1 MTPEPTEIPT
11 IDPAN
16 PTNVSATS
24 TKSHLDRLIDSLL
37 FEGYALYPYTP
48 GSTKNATP
56 TPFGIVY
63 PTDYADR
70 QLQAFDRM
78 QLQCVVTDADA
89 LVTGEVRFLQA
100 SGEKHRAVE
109 RRVQLG
115 AAPCVVSFEY
125 DELEGRAELIV
136 ERLPDGHGR
145 VTLVVSNTTPL
156 TEEEA
161 SADRK
166 DALMKSML
174 STHLVTRVESEGHTF
189 ISPLERGD
197 DGVAGCCNVNTWP
210 VLATRTDDAILG
222 PTIMLPDYPEIAP
235 ESVNDFFDGTEIE
248 EALVLHIQALSD
260 QEREEIAAQDPKVRE
275 MLARADATTP
285 QQLMDLHGRV
295 RIEDPPGEREFT
307 VDGVT
312 YRRGDKVIL
321 HPAASGDV
329 YDKMLDGRPAT
340 IHRLFIRMDDRD
352 ASERLH
358 LGVTV
363 DDDPMQEILGES
375 GRFLFFFSDEVEK
388 VTS

>member
-1 MTPEPTEIPT
+1 MST
-11 IDPAN
+11 IDPIT
-16 PTNVSATS
+16 PESPSDVGITS
-24 TKSHLDRLIDSLL
+24 SKSHLERLVDSLL

-63 PTDYADR
+63 PRDYAENETH
-70 QLQAFDRM
+70 AFDRM
-78 QLQCVVTDADA
+78 QIQFVVTDADA
-89 LVTGEVRFLQA
+89 PVTGEIRFLQA
-100 SGEKHRAVE
+100 SGEKHKAVE

-115 AAPCVVSFEY
+115 MAPSKVSF
-125 DELEGRAELIV
+125 DFDDLEGIAEIET

-145 VTLVVSNTTPL
+145 VTLKVENVTPL

-161 SADRK
+161 TGDRK
-166 DALMKSML
+166 DALLKSML
-174 STHLVTRVESEGHTF
+174 STHLLAQTEGATI

-197 DGVAGCCNVNTWP
+197 DGVAGCCQVNTWP
-210 VLATRTDDAILG
+210 VLASPNDDAILA
-222 PTIMLPDYPEIAP
+222 PTIMLPDHPEIAP

-260 QEREEIAAQDPKVRE
+260 QEREEISAQDPKVRE

-295 RIEDPPGEREFT
+295 RIEDPPGEREVT
-307 VDGVT
+307 YQGVT

-321 HPAASGDV
+321 RPPVTADV
-329 YDKMLDGRPAT
+329 YDKMLDGRKAT
-340 IHRLFIRMDDRD
+340 IHRLFLRVDD
-352 ASERLH
+352 RLH

-375 GRFLFFFSDEVEK
+375 GRFLFFFTEEVE
-388 VTS
+388 VLA

>member
-1 MTPEPTEIPT
+1 MTAEPTETEIPQ
-11 IDPAN
+11 IDPEN
-16 PTNVSATS
+16 WTNVGASS
-24 TKSHLDRLIDSLL
+24 SKSHLDRLVDSLL

-48 GSTKNATP
+48 GATKNATP

-70 QLQAFDRM
+70 QMHAFDRM

-89 LVTGEVRFLQA
+89 LVTGEVRFLQP
-100 SGEKHRAVE
+100 SGDKHKAVE

-115 AAPCVVSFEY
+115 AAPSVVSFEF
-125 DELEGRAELIV
+125 DELDGRAELIV

-145 VTLVVSNTTPL
+145 VTLSVTNTTQL

-161 SADRK
+161 TADRK
-166 DALMKSML
+166 DALLKSML
-174 STHLVTRVESEGHTF
+174 STHLLTRVEGGKEKF
-189 ISPLERGD
+189 LSPLERGD

-210 VLATRTDDAILG
+210 VLATKDDDAILG
-222 PTIMLPDYPEIAP
+222 PTIMLPDHPELAP

-295 RIEDPPGEREFT
+295 RLEDPPGEREFT
-307 VDGVT
+307 IDGVT
-312 YRRGDKVIL
+312 YKRGDKVVL
-321 HPAASGDV
+321 HPPLDADV
-329 YDKMLDGRPAT
+329 YDKMLDGRTAT
-340 IHRLFIRMDDRD
+340 IHRLFIRMD
-352 ASERLH
+352 ERLH
-358 LGVTV
+358 IGVTV

-375 GRFLFFFSDEVEK
+375 GRFLFFFSDEVE
-388 VTS
+388 VVS